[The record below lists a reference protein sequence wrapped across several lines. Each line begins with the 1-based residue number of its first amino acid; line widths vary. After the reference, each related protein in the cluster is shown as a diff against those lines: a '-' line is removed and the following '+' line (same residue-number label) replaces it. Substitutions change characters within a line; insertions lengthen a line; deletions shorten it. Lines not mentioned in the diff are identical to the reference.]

1 MINEAM
7 LTKMIEQQVA
17 AKLEGNKAIAAMPP
31 VEVPKLPKEPTTPVE
46 PTILNLDD
54 EDGLRLENMI
64 LKDELEKVRREV
76 EEARRMA
83 ADRISHGN
91 KLDLQNFLIQ
101 KYNVDVS
108 KHSLMI
114 SPEHR
119 TLTLTTRE

>member
-46 PTILNLDD
+46 PTVLNLDD